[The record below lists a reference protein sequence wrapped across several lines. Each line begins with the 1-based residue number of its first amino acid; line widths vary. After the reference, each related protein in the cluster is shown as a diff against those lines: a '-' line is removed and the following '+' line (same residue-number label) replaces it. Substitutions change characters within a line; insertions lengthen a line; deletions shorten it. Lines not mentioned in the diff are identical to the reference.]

1 MPDSQLDPRQ
11 SDDAG
16 RNYGSR
22 MGSGGIA
29 QWKTYFRPCA
39 IRIALIDAYSRAA
52 MRHAEIVASLVPA
65 GVDAVKFQTILDQAV
80 IARGECEQARVMLEA
95 HILEHGC
102 KT

>member
-1 MPDSQLDPRQ
+1 
-11 SDDAG
+11 
-16 RNYGSR
+16 
-22 MGSGGIA
+22 
-29 QWKTYFRPCA
+29 
-39 IRIALIDAYSRAA
+39 